1 MYTPAQFLEID
12 PAVIADVMAG
22 APLACVVMMTDL
34 GMVANHLPLLAAP
47 NGDLIGH
54 VALANDLHRTV
65 ADGAEVMAI
74 FKGEDGYIT
83 PNSYPSKQDHHRHV
97 PTWNYQAVHIHGT
110 IAFQH
115 DERAKRTAVALLT
128 RIHERRVNGAEAWK
142 MTDAPS
148 DYIAQMLA
156 AIVAFKITPTRVLAK
171 SKLGQNREPRDLAG
185 AIETLRA
192 RGENALADAMEPP
205 SKPS

>member
-22 APLACVVMMTDL
+22 APLACVVAMTDL
-34 GMVANHLPLLAAP
+34 GMVANHLPLLPAP

-54 VALANDLHRTV
+54 VALANDLHRNV

-110 IAFQH
+110 ITFQH

-128 RIHERRVNGAEAWK
+128 RLHERRVNGAEAWK
-142 MTDAPS
+142 MTDAPAE
-148 DYIAQMLA
+148 YIEQMLA
-156 AIVAFKITPTRVLAK
+156 AIVAFKITPTRVMAK

-185 AIETLRA
+185 AIEVLRA
-192 RGENALADAMEPP
+192 RGENALADAME
-205 SKPS
+205 SAAKPS